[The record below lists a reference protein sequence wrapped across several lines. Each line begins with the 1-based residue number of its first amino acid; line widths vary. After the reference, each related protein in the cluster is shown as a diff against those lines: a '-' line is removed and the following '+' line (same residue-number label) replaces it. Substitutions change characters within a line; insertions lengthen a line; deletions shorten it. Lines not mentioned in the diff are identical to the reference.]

1 MVNIKINNRPY
12 TVPKGSTILEAARY
26 AGIEIPTLCYL
37 KEINQIGA
45 CRICM
50 VEVKGA
56 RSLVASCVFPVNEG
70 MEIFTNTEKVRHSR
84 KMTLELILSNH
95 DRKCLSCVRSGTCE
109 LQKLCKEF
117 GVDVEDRFDG
127 EMTRYNFDD
136 SAAHMVR
143 DNNKCILCRRCI
155 AACDQQGISVIGA
168 NARGFDTHVS
178 SAFDKDLADVS
189 CISCGQCIV
198 NCPTGAIVEKDDTD
212 LQLAL
217 KIAIEKGAEEILI
230 IGGIGGRVDH
240 TIGNIQNIVH
250 YSTSGP
256 RIEILDPNQSI
267 TVHHPG
273 TYTYR
278 GKEGMTFSAFAYT
291 PEVTGVT
298 YHGAYYP
305 LDNHT
310 LTNTFPLGIS
320 NHFLGEEITVTTKSG
335 ILIIVRTLL

>member
-1 MVNIKINNRPY
+1 MKKIMIITSY
-12 TVPKGSTILEAARY
+12 
-26 AGIEIPTLCYL
+26 IEGD
-37 KEINQIGA
+37 KEEINSLIKNTD
-45 CRICM
+45 CDYIICADGGYDYAM
-50 VEVKGA
+50 KA
-56 RSLVASCVFPVNEG
+56 HITPDLLVGDFDSSK
-70 MEIFTNTEKVRHSR
+70 T
-84 KMTLELILSNH
+84 TLP
-95 DRKCLSCVRSGTCE
+95 
-109 LQKLCKEF
+109 
-117 GVDVEDRFDG
+117 
-127 EMTRYNFDD
+127 DD
-136 SAAHMVR
+136 
-143 DNNKCILCRRCI
+143 IE
-155 AACDQQGISVIGA
+155 
-168 NARGFDTHVS
+168 T
-178 SAFDKDLADVS
+178 
-189 CISCGQCIV
+189 IV
-198 NCPTGAIVEKDDTD
+198 VPVEKDDTD